1 MENASKALIIA
12 GEILIAILILSL
24 LIYAWGRYSKYKNS
38 QVELADIEN
47 TAKFNEQF
55 TNYDRDDVAGYEL
68 LTLINKIVD
77 YNERKTTDSN
87 INANTYN
94 AIKIQIDFKDE
105 GTEVNRKKLVI
116 DNTIGLFTKSIY
128 KDDQLSAKNRNSPG
142 SFKHDIDSKM
152 ETAKRQIGIAGEDDT
167 KAEKV
172 AKNIKSIFKTADEI
186 ENLANSKYGGNNN
199 YVYKDM
205 ANTYNISV
213 GIKDST
219 NSKYMTIN
227 KAKQQ
232 LIIGANAYNNSY
244 YRYACQF
251 YEYMQ
256 FKRSIFKCSKT
267 AYDDVSGR
275 ISEIY
280 FEFVDIH

>member
-1 MENASKALIIA
+1 MENASKALIIS

-24 LIYAWGRYSKYKNS
+24 LIYAWGKYSEYKNS
-38 QVELADIEN
+38 QVKLADIEN

-77 YNERKTTDSN
+77 YNERKTTDSK

-94 AIKIQIDFKDE
+94 AIKIQIDFKDD
-105 GTEVNRKKLVI
+105 GTETNRKKLII
-116 DNTIGLFTKSIY
+116 DDPIRLFTRSVY
-128 KDDQLSAKNRNSPG
+128 KDDQLSAKNRNLSG
-142 SFKHDIDSKM
+142 SFKYDIDSKM
-152 ETAKRQIGIAGEDDT
+152 ETAKREIGIAGDDDT

-172 AKNIKSIFKTADEI
+172 AKNIKSIFRTNADI
-186 ENLANSKYGGNNN
+186 RSLADSKYGGEER

-205 ANTYNISV
+205 ANTYNLSV

-219 NSKYMTIN
+219 NPKYMTIN
-227 KAKQQ
+227 KAKQE
-232 LIIGANAYNNSY
+232 LIIGENASNNSY
-244 YRYACQF
+244 YKYACQF

-267 AYDDVSGR
+267 AYDDVTGR

-280 FEFVDIH
+280 FEFIDIH